1 MALETLFTKS
11 KFKIN
16 QSLYFTQRF
25 LDCIFSEPVCTNVR
39 LLRELVMSVKPGRL
53 TSQVKRKIHRENV

>member
-25 LDCIFSEPVCTNVR
+25 LDCIFSEPVCTTLDIGRVGNVS
-39 LLRELVMSVKPGRL
+39 EAWQINF
-53 TSQVKRKIHRENV
+53 TSQKKNS